1 MLQAAKRKMKED
13 KEKKTKDVKKPDK
26 EYPAGAVQRGRRARR
41 DDDSSMMCVYAG
53 PEYFAGMSPSPKLP
67 AIEAD
72 RASMM
77 MVYAGPMTP
86 TAPSPVAPANAI
98 ADIVCKE
105 CGCNN
110 PARAK
115 FCMECGTKLEAVK
128 TANGDIMTVLC
139 VCGSKVPAGQKFCP
153 VCGAPLTRIV

>member
-1 MLQAAKRKMKED
+1 MKED

-41 DDDSSMMCVYAG
+41 DDDSAMMC
-53 PEYFAGMSPSPKLP
+53 
-67 AIEAD
+67 
-72 RASMM
+72 
-77 MVYAGPMTP
+77 VYAGPMTP
-86 TAPSPVAPANAI
+86 TAPSPVSPANAI

-128 TANGDIMTVLC
+128 TANGDIVTVLC